1 MKLLEEKQVVVV
13 PGDAFGQYGDGYVR
27 LSFAASMD
35 HIKKG
40 LDLIEEFLNDLQ
52 KRKAVPCKLPSAVF
66 QYDEFYRIG
75 HVLTPVT
82 AFLETLVDGSPGQ
95 QCGGFRLFCV
105 KAVYGFRVEFVTDL
119 L

>member
-1 MKLLEEKQVVVV
+1 MVVV

-52 KRKAVPCKLPSAVF
+52 KRKA
-66 QYDEFYRIG
+66 DEW
-75 HVLTPVT
+75 
-82 AFLETLVDGSPGQ
+82 A
-95 QCGGFRLFCV
+95 
-105 KAVYGFRVEFVTDL
+105 
-119 L
+119 

>member
-52 KRKAVPCKLPSAVF
+52 KRKA
-66 QYDEFYRIG
+66 DEW
-75 HVLTPVT
+75 
-82 AFLETLVDGSPGQ
+82 A
-95 QCGGFRLFCV
+95 
-105 KAVYGFRVEFVTDL
+105 
-119 L
+119 